1 MAEIKCQESYDAGYD
16 EATKDSQTEIN
27 DAYDRGFVEGEAD
40 GHTDGYNEGFS
51 DGQAQKFDVNQ
62 KDDLRFTVRVIK
74 AGDGEQAIFSL
85 CRALGDDT
93 EAAEVV
99 RNEWRRK

>member
-1 MAEIKCQESYDAGYD
+1 MKDIVTNGLADHYAWDGVNHDKFAG
-16 EATKDSQTEIN
+16 SI
-27 DAYDRGFVEGEAD
+27 
-40 GHTDGYNEGFS
+40 H
-51 DGQAQKFDVNQ
+51 
-62 KDDLRFTVRVIK
+62 DDLRFTVRAIK
-74 AGDGEQAIFSL
+74 ANDGEQAIFSL